1 MIIFVIRP
9 AFSNIETCMYGPLLL
24 AGAGIEPTFMV
35 CGELSLPGKFSG
47 ISAFSGL
54 GRGI

>member
-1 MIIFVIRP
+1 
-9 AFSNIETCMYGPLLL
+9 MYGPLLL